1 MVPGVRHRH
10 HGELLRPGA
19 GEFQTEPGQSRH
31 RLRHRLHRPR
41 LVLRMAENGDAEPML
56 LETES

>member
-1 MVPGVRHRH
+1 MPPTKGFEY
-10 HGELLRPGA
+10 GSE
-19 GEFQTEPGQSRH
+19 
-31 RLRHRLHRPR
+31 